1 MLGRRRPKKLS
12 ILGQRKVIQLFNNL
26 FASGFHLAEIVDF
39 LQRSQLLAESYISLL
54 RQGLTAGK
62 PFSELLS
69 DLSFS
74 NTKVTHSS
82 QAHIIFNCV
91 FYLMVFKHSYR
102 KLRLVLL

>member
-74 NTKVTHSS
+74 DAVVTQVSLAEIHGNTALSL
-82 QAHIIFNCV
+82 QHIED
-91 FYLMVFKHSYR
+91 YLA
-102 KLRLVLL
+102 